1 MTMNQRGFTLVELMI
16 ALAVALVA
24 LASIAAVFQMQFKA
38 LKREEMA
45 SEMRDNVRTVVEMI
59 TRELSMAGYD
69 PSRSTG
75 AGIVTSSASLV
86 NFTMDLD
93 GDGDLTGAGEDV
105 LYEYDAANLAVTRNS
120 QVIAEDITALSFTY
134 YDAGNTV
141 TGSAADVH
149 RVRIQVNGRSRVQLP
164 QAGYLTLSLSSDVA
178 PRNLAF

>member
-1 MTMNQRGFTLVELMI
+1 
-16 ALAVALVA
+16 
-24 LASIAAVFQMQFKA
+24 
-38 LKREEMA
+38 
-45 SEMRDNVRTVVEMI
+45 
-59 TRELSMAGYD
+59 
-69 PSRSTG
+69 
-75 AGIVTSSASLV
+75 
-86 NFTMDLD
+86 MDLD